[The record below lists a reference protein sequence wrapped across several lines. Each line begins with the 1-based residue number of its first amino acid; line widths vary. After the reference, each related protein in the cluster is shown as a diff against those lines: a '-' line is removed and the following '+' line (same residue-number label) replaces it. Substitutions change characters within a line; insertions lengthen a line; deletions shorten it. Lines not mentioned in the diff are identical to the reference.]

1 MMPRMTAHTRGAG
14 WISALSV
21 YRDRRIFCVLCLGF
35 SSGLPLALVAGTLSV
50 WLAELGVS
58 RTVIGLFALVGLPY
72 TLKFLWSP
80 LIDGLRL
87 PILTAALGRRRG
99 WAIATQIALIAAA
112 LALGASD
119 PTADPGMTAAL
130 ALLVAFCSASQDIVI
145 DAYRVEILSERQQGA
160 GAAAIQIGYRIAMVV
175 SGAGALYMASFF
187 GWFAAYAFV
196 GALVLVGIA
205 AILLNPEPSAAPA
218 GVEKKGAAAWI
229 KVHVV
234 EPLTEFAG
242 RPGWGWVLLFIL
254 LYKFGDAVAA
264 VMTGPFYIGIGFS
277 KIEIANVTKAF
288 GVAMSIAGAVAG
300 GAMVAKLGTLR
311 ALLVAGLLQAASNL
325 MFVAQAM
332 AGHDIA
338 MLTATIA
345 IENLTGGMGTAA
357 FVAYLSGLCNVAF
370 TATQYALLSSLM
382 AVGRTVL
389 ASSGGWIAD
398 QMDWVS
404 FFLVSTVAAVPGLIL
419 LVWMMRRFPA
429 RASQQAG

>member
-1 MMPRMTAHTRGAG
+1 MATRAGARIDG
-14 WISALSV
+14 WVAALSV
-21 YRDRRIFCVLCLGF
+21 YRDRRILCILCLGF
-35 SSGLPLALVAGTLSV
+35 SSGLPLALIAGTLSV

-87 PILTAALGRRRG
+87 PVLTALLGRRRG
-99 WAIATQIALIAAA
+99 WAVAIQAALMAAA

-119 PTADPGMTAAL
+119 PAAQPALCAAL

-145 DAYRVEILSERQQGA
+145 DAYRVEILEERQQGA
-160 GAAAIQIGYRIAMVV
+160 GAAAIQIGYRVAMVV

-196 GALVLVGIA
+196 AALVLVGVA
-205 AILLNPEPSAAPA
+205 AILLNPEPDVAVPPDRRP
-218 GVEKKGAAAWI
+218 GIAAWLAA
-229 KVHVV
+229 HVV
-234 EPLTEFAG
+234 EPLAEFAR

-264 VMTGPFYIGIGFS
+264 VMTGPFYIDIGFS

-288 GVAMSIAGAVAG
+288 GVVMSITGALAG
-300 GAMVAKLGTLR
+300 GLMVAKLGVLR
-311 ALLVAGLLQAASNL
+311 ALLAAGVLQMASNL
-325 MFVAQAM
+325 MFVAQAI

-345 IENLTGGMGTAA
+345 VENLTGGMGTAA

-389 ASSGGWIAD
+389 SSSGGWIAD
-398 QMDWVS
+398 RMDWVG
-404 FFLVSTVAAVPGLIL
+404 FFLVSTAAALPGLL
-419 LVWMMRRFPA
+419 LLLWMIRRYPA
-429 RASQQAG
+429 RASG

>member
-1 MMPRMTAHTRGAG
+1 MNGEKRLTG

-87 PILTAALGRRRG
+87 PFLTRALGRRRG
-99 WAIATQIALIAAA
+99 WAIATQITLIAAA

-119 PTADPGMTAAL
+119 PAADPGLTALL
-130 ALLVAFCSASQDIVI
+130 ALLVAFCSAGQDIVI
-145 DAYRVEILSERQQGA
+145 DAYRVEILDDRQQGA

-196 GALVLVGIA
+196 GALVLVGMA
-205 AILLNPEPSAAPA
+205 AILLNPEPAAPA
-218 GVEKKGAAAWI
+218 AAESKGIAAWI
-229 KVHVV
+229 KAHVI

-264 VMTGPFYIGIGFS
+264 VMSGPFYIGIGFS

-288 GVAMSIAGAVAG
+288 GVVMSIAGAVAG
-300 GAMVAKLGTLR
+300 GAMVAKMGTLR
-311 ALLVAGLLQAASNL
+311 ALLIAGLLQAASNL

-404 FFLVSTVAAVPGLIL
+404 FFLVSTVAAIPGLVL

-429 RASQQAG
+429 PASQQTG

>member
-1 MMPRMTAHTRGAG
+1 MTDGKRPDG
-14 WISALSV
+14 WVAALSV
-21 YRDRRIFCVLCLGF
+21 YGDRRILCILCLGF

-87 PILTAALGRRRG
+87 PVLTGLLGRRRG
-99 WAIATQIALIAAA
+99 WAVATQIALMAAA
-112 LALGASD
+112 LALGMSD
-119 PTADPGMTAAL
+119 PAANPGLTAAL

-145 DAYRVEILSERQQGA
+145 DAYRVEILEDRQQGA

-196 GALVLVGIA
+196 AALVLVGMA
-205 AILLNPEPSAAPA
+205 AILSNPEPEAPVSPPARA
-218 GVEKKGAAAWI
+218 GVAAWLAA
-229 KVHVV
+229 HVV
-234 EPLTEFAG
+234 EPLAEFAR

-264 VMTGPFYIGIGFS
+264 VMTGPFYIGIGFT

-288 GVAMSIAGAVAG
+288 GVVMSILGAVAG
-300 GAMVAKLGTLR
+300 GAMVARLGTLR
-311 ALLVAGLLQAASNL
+311 ALLIGGVAQMLSNL

-332 AGHDIA
+332 AGNDIA

-382 AVGRTVL
+382 AVGRAVL

-398 QMDWVS
+398 RMDWAS
-404 FFLVSTVAAVPGLIL
+404 FFLVSTAAALPGLIL
-419 LVWMMRRFPA
+419 LVWMMRRWPGDI
-429 RASQQAG
+429 RS